1 MVLLALLGIFLGLTL
16 FNSGAAVPEH
26 GSWSPYTPPTG
37 VTARP
42 NLSVTR
48 ISPLTVSGRGFK
60 NGERVTVSLNGTG
73 RRQVVATRTG
83 TFSVRMGGGRCNGG
97 TIVAVGSK
105 GSRAAANFSQL
116 LCVAP

>member
-1 MVLLALLGIFLGLTL
+1 
-16 FNSGAAVPEH
+16 
-26 GSWSPYTPPTG
+26 
-37 VTARP
+37 
-42 NLSVTR
+42 VTR

-60 NGERVTVSLNGTG
+60 SGERVTVSINGAG
-73 RRQVVATRTG
+73 RRQVVATRAG
-83 TFSVRMGGGRCNGG
+83 AFSVRMGGGRCNGG